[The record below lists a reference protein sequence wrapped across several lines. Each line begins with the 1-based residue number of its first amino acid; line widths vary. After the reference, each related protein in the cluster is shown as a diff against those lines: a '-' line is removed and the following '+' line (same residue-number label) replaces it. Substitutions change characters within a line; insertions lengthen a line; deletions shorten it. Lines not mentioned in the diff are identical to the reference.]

1 MTKWLSIAILFI
13 FPLAKCGKDSAP
25 APPVPQPTNFDIL
38 SWSVNSTVSQAL
50 YYDIN
55 KTPVIKFS
63 FKAPIDRSTVAAN
76 IIFKENSGTPVNYNS
91 TYEKGDSV
99 VVINPSTPLN
109 NLTRYR
115 ATALTNLKSKDGGRL
130 NAETN
135 FSLLTSIDS
144 TSKFPVITDDS
155 LLTLVQKQTFKY
167 FWDFGHPTSGL
178 SRERNTSGDLI
189 TSGGSGFGVMAIITG
204 IERGFISRAQAI
216 TRLQTMVGFLK
227 NTAQKFHGAFPHWLN
242 GNTGVV
248 IPFSTKDNG
257 ADLVETSYLIMGLLC
272 ARQYFNGADASETG
286 LRNDINAIWS
296 AVEWNWFR
304 KNNENMLY
312 WHWSPNYNWDMNH
325 PIRGWNECLITHLL
339 ARTSS
344 TWGVPQLVYD
354 NGWARNGAMKNNGS
368 YYGIT
373 LPLGEP
379 FGGPLFFSHYS
390 FLGINPNG
398 LYDQYA
404 NYQTQV
410 TNHTKI
416 NYEYCKANPQNYFGY
431 SNTCWG
437 LTASDIP
444 SGYTASSP
452 TNDVGVIAPTAAI
465 SSMPYTPTESM
476 QALKF
481 YYYTLGDKLW
491 KQYGF
496 VDAFSLKDPWFADSF
511 LAIDQGPIIVMIE
524 NYRTGL
530 LWNLFTSCIEV
541 RTGLLVLGFSAPYI

>member
-1 MTKWLSIAILFI
+1 MKKWMSISIVFI
-13 FPLAKCGKDSAP
+13 FFFANCGKDP
-25 APPVPQPTNFDIL
+25 APTPPGPLPANFNGV
-38 SWSVNSTVSQAL
+38 WSVNGKTYSLTS

-55 KTPVIKFS
+55 RTPVIKFS
-63 FKAPIDRSTVAAN
+63 FNAAIDRSTVATS
-76 IIFKENSGTPVNYNS
+76 IILKENSGNPVNYNA
-91 TYEKGDSV
+91 TYENGDSV
-99 VVINPSTPLN
+99 VLISPSSPLINLAK
-109 NLTRYR
+109 YR
-115 ATALTNLKSKDGGRL
+115 ATALTTLKSKNGGRL
-130 NAETN
+130 FAEKN

-178 SRERNTSGDLI
+178 SRERNTSGDLV

-204 IERGFISRAQAI
+204 AERGFITRAQALA
-216 TRLQTMVGFLK
+216 RLQTMVGFLK

-272 ARQYFNGADASETG
+272 ARQYFNGADAAETG
-286 LRNDINAIWS
+286 LRNDINAIWL

-304 KNNENMLY
+304 KNNENVLY

-325 PIRGWNECLITHLL
+325 PIRGWNECLITYLL
-339 ARTSS
+339 ARASS
-344 TWGVPQLVYD
+344 TWGVPQIVYD
-354 NGWARNGAMKNNGS
+354 NGWTRNGAMTNNNS
-368 YYGIT
+368 YGGIT

-379 FGGPLFFSHYS
+379 YGGPLFFSHYS
-390 FLGINPNG
+390 FLGIDPNG

-404 NYQTQV
+404 NYKTQV

-416 NYEYCKANPQNYFGY
+416 NYEWCIANPNSYFGY
-431 SNTCWG
+431 SSSCWG

-444 SGYTASSP
+444 NGYTASSP

-465 SSMPYTPTESM
+465 SSLPYTPTESM
-476 QALKF
+476 RALKF

-524 NYRTGL
+524 NYRTKL
-530 LWNLFTSCIEV
+530 LWKLFTDCIEV
-541 RTGLLVLGFSAPYI
+541 RTGLLALGFSAPYL